1 MASIS
6 KTATKSKAIMFTSGP
21 NIDGNYGPWS
31 STQEFET
38 FLSTNMGLEEPY
50 DATTIAVKN
59 ATTGVVNKYVYEI
72 KDGVGAWR
80 QEDID
85 IDLSSLTESID
96 RITGD
101 IDDINDSISGINDR
115 VDDVEDRV
123 DTLESKRSYTV
134 STTNRLLI
142 VSDTNDN
149 LYACSVTPYN
159 APNPPAVSVSGVD
172 TDATRFISM
181 SPSENGDQVKY
192 SINNGSTWVNG
203 AYYTIVANESQATTT
218 VTVKIKSVRNGLD
231 STIVTKNVTVSR
243 HLPDTTITSNGDDYS
258 NTRTITLVNAQTSDI
273 YYTTNGDTP
282 TTSSTKYTS
291 AFSIDSTKTIKTL
304 AVKND
309 WQNTTNNK
317 TVIVGT
323 LKMYYGTSADAPTT
337 NASITTGTSSHK
349 AKQFGTGIQ
358 FTYTQNLAEAKAWI
372 AYDKTLPDLVHVIET
387 STGYDRLGSSW
398 AKVTVG
404 DECSYKVYAQISKTD
419 NNGVTF
425 KFS

>member
-38 FLSTNMGLEEPY
+38 FLSTNMGLEGPY

-59 ATTGVVNKYVYEI
+59 TTTGVVNKYVYEI

-80 QEDID
+80 QEDAD
-85 IDLSSLTESID
+85 IDLSQLTESID
-96 RITGD
+96 RMAGD

-123 DTLESKRSYTV
+123 GALESKRSYTV

-142 VSDTNDN
+142 VSDTNGN

-159 APNPPAVSVSGVD
+159 APNPPIVSVSGVD

-203 AYYTIVANESQATTT
+203 TYYTISANESQATTT

-258 NTRTITLVNAQTSDI
+258 NARTITLVNAQTSDI

-304 AVKND
+304 AVKDN

-349 AKQFGTGIQ
+349 AKQFGAGIQ
-358 FTYTQNLAEAKAWI
+358 FTYTQSLAEAKAWI

-398 AKVTVG
+398 TKVTVG

>member
-1 MASIS
+1 M
-6 KTATKSKAIMFTSGP
+6 
-21 NIDGNYGPWS
+21 
-31 STQEFET
+31 
-38 FLSTNMGLEEPY
+38 
-50 DATTIAVKN
+50 
-59 ATTGVVNKYVYEI
+59 
-72 KDGVGAWR
+72 
-80 QEDID
+80 
-85 IDLSSLTESID
+85 
-96 RITGD
+96 
-101 IDDINDSISGINDR
+101 
-115 VDDVEDRV
+115 
-123 DTLESKRSYTV
+123 
-134 STTNRLLI
+134 
-142 VSDTNDN
+142 
-149 LYACSVTPYN
+149 
-159 APNPPAVSVSGVD
+159 
-172 TDATRFISM
+172 
-181 SPSENGDQVKY
+181 
-192 SINNGSTWVNG
+192 
-203 AYYTIVANESQATTT
+203 
-218 VTVKIKSVRNGLD
+218 
-231 STIVTKNVTVSR
+231 SR

-309 WQNTTNNK
+309 WQNTANNK

>member
-59 ATTGVVNKYVYEI
+59 ATTGVVNKYIYEI

-192 SINNGSTWVNG
+192 SINNGSTWING

-231 STIVTKNVTVSR
+231 STIVTKSVTVSR

-309 WQNTTNNK
+309 WQNTANNK